1 MSLSSQA
8 SQDMWSQQ
16 TARDCDHD
24 SCNVYY
30 NLSSEMAYNLC
41 CIFSHIGQHQYNMEE
56 SHTGCEY
63 QEAEI
68 IGGYVRRLATTWG
81 DTQYLKQMYWDIWM
95 KTILNN

>member
-1 MSLSSQA
+1 
-8 SQDMWSQQ
+8 
-16 TARDCDHD
+16 
-24 SCNVYY
+24 
-30 NLSSEMAYNLC
+30 
-41 CIFSHIGQHQYNMEE
+41 MEE